1 MGEEGR
7 ARKYLCRKYPKKR
20 TVLLALTNH
29 FSTLPPLGNINLMS
43 KEGGYWKRGYK
54 RAKKKKKL
62 ENENDDAEGME
73 KNDFQYINDD
83 IRSCIKFLREQ
94 YFIVEK

>member
-1 MGEEGR
+1 MMT
-7 ARKYLCRKYPKKR
+7 PK
-20 TVLLALTNH
+20 
-29 FSTLPPLGNINLMS
+29 
-43 KEGGYWKRGYK
+43 EWK
-54 RAKKKKKL
+54 
-62 ENENDDAEGME
+62 